1 MSGNVP
7 YIWYPNDRCNFL
19 IKVYGMYFDYSIF
32 RDKKIKWAKK
42 IQKNWVLSL
51 YISVFQMC

>member
-1 MSGNVP
+1 
-7 YIWYPNDRCNFL
+7 
-19 IKVYGMYFDYSIF
+19 MYFDYSIF

>member
-42 IQKNWVLSL
+42 IQKN
-51 YISVFQMC
+51 